1 MTFDVFVMILCGFIM
16 TALVAF
22 FSILIVNIVKLRIKL
37 VNAGLLDEEIKEET
51 TNKKKQNKVVFAIF
65 KIILPILLCVC
76 LGVVFVF
83 SLYVKKNESSHI
95 AVPKVVKS
103 ESMSYRNEKNKYLD
117 VNNLTNQFQRFDV
130 IFLEPMPDQKDL
142 KIYDVVAYEKNDIL
156 VIHRIVGEYEKDGE
170 TLYLLRG
177 DANLYND
184 YQYVKYSQ
192 MKGIYKGKRLVF
204 IGSVV
209 LFFQSPA
216 GWMCIIMCAFIS
228 IILPIADKKMLKSIN
243 DRLVIINQQEKK
255 EDKVNDVKIKKKQNK
270 KKNENDDIK

>member
-1 MTFDVFVMILCGFIM
+1 MTFDIFVMILCGFVM

-51 TNKKKQNKVVFAIF
+51 RSKKKQNKVVFAIF
-65 KIILPILLCVC
+65 KIVLPILLCIS

-95 AVPKVVKS
+95 AVPKVVRS

-130 IFLEPMPDQKDL
+130 IFLEPMPEQKDL
-142 KIYDVVAYEKNDIL
+142 KIYDVVAYEKNGIL
-156 VIHRIVGEYEKDGE
+156 VIHRVVGEYEKDGE

-184 YQYVKYSQ
+184 HQYVKYSQ
-192 MKGIYKGKRLVF
+192 MKGIYKGKRIAFV
-204 IGSVV
+204 GSVV

-243 DRLVIINQQEKK
+243 DRLVIIGQQEKK
-255 EDKVNDVKIKKKQNK
+255 DDKANVVKIKRKQK
-270 KKNENDDIK
+270 EERK